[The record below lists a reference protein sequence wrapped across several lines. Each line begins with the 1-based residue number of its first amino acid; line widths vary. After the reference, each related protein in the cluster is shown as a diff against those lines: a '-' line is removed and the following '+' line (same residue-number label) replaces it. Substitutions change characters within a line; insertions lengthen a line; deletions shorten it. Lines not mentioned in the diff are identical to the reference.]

1 MGYTDVYRALHPG
14 VRAYTW
20 WYVNIGGRDRLDTP
34 GLGRRIDYFL
44 MPNEYMRWV
53 TRCDILREYLGAD
66 HCPLVM
72 EIDMDR

>member
-1 MGYTDVYRALHPG
+1 MLTPSFTNIERQGLTELLGLGFCDVFRTLHPQ

-44 MPNEYMRWV
+44 VPR
-53 TRCDILREYLGAD
+53 
-66 HCPLVM
+66 
-72 EIDMDR
+72 